1 METKRIGVI
10 GIVIENPPAVQEV
23 LNQYISDAGQIII
36 GRIGIPYRERNVALL
51 ALLVDGSNNEIN
63 SLTGRLGLLPGVN
76 VRAAL
81 AKN

>member
-1 METKRIGVI
+1 MEAKRIGVI

-36 GRIGIPYRERNVALL
+36 GRIGVPYRERNVALL
-51 ALLVDGSNNEIN
+51 ALLVDGSNDEIN
-63 SLTGRLGLLPGVN
+63 SLTGRLGSLPGVN

>member
-1 METKRIGVI
+1 MEAKRIGVI
-10 GIVIENPPAVQEV
+10 GIVIEDPPTVQES
-23 LNQYISDAGQIII
+23 LNRYISEAGEIVV

-51 ALLVDGSNNEIN
+51 ALLVDGSNDEIN
-63 SLTGRLGLLPGVN
+63 SLTGRLGKLPGVN